1 MTSRAEPLH
10 SAYFTA
16 EWMKGEQQKCI
27 CEERLGEGSLWRVFL
42 IPGTQLWPLAV
53 SIPSISK
60 CVQSMSMSSLK
71 DGIVCPSALLPSLTA
86 SIPAA
91 AHLQSDAIM
100 LARSGCLA
108 MTYAELEEKCHG
120 HGYRLGLE
128 QISSV
133 SWK

>member
-1 MTSRAEPLH
+1 
-10 SAYFTA
+10 
-16 EWMKGEQQKCI
+16 
-27 CEERLGEGSLWRVFL
+27 
-42 IPGTQLWPLAV
+42 
-53 SIPSISK
+53 
-60 CVQSMSMSSLK
+60 MSSLK

-120 HGYRLGLE
+120 HGYRLGVE

-133 SWK
+133 PWK